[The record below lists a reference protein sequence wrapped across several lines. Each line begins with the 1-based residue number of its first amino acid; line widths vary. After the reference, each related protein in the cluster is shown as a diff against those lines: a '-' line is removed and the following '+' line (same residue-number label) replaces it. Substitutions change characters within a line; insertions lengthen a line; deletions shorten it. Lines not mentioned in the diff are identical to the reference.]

1 MRRNRK
7 TSKRAF
13 IVEALAEYLIALLV
27 QGAFLSMILKK
38 MDISDATIGI
48 VSSFISLTC
57 CIQLFSNLIEK
68 PGRKLRKTIIIL
80 TLINET
86 LFAALY
92 LIPLFP
98 MPGPVK
104 AAFFIIVILGAY
116 FFLNISTPAKYRWLM
131 MSVEDHQRGRFTA
144 KKEMVSLIGGM
155 LFSLG
160 MGSIVDHYNRIGNSS
175 VGFTLCCVCLFAVM
189 AVHITMLYFVEDS
202 TVVSTH
208 RESKTREM
216 LSFLKENKPLRRL
229 LVIDILYRTATGISV
244 PFYGTYL
251 IGELGFSLT
260 QVSVIGIVYSVT
272 RCFASPLMGKYADK
286 KGWSRLLS
294 ICFLIA
300 ASGFAVNFFAAP
312 GTRYLYV
319 AGHCLYAVAMA
330 GLNSGIVN
338 ITFDYIDAEHFS
350 AAMGMRNALGGVI
363 GFLMTVLGSRVVSA
377 IQANNNSL
385 FGFPVYA
392 QQVLSLLTCAIM
404 IAAVF
409 YTRTVIKKLPKLPK

>member
-1 MRRNRK
+1 
-7 TSKRAF
+7 
-13 IVEALAEYLIALLV
+13 
-27 QGAFLSMILKK
+27 
-38 MDISDATIGI
+38 
-48 VSSFISLTC
+48 
-57 CIQLFSNLIEK
+57 
-68 PGRKLRKTIIIL
+68 
-80 TLINET
+80 
-86 LFAALY
+86 
-92 LIPLFP
+92 
-98 MPGPVK
+98 
-104 AAFFIIVILGAY
+104 
-116 FFLNISTPAKYRWLM
+116 
-131 MSVEDHQRGRFTA
+131 
-144 KKEMVSLIGGM
+144 M

-216 LSFLKENKPLRRL
+216 LSFLKENKTLRRL
-229 LVIDILYRTATGISV
+229 LVVDILYRTATGISV

-272 RCFASPLMGKYADK
+272 RCLASPLMGKYADK

-294 ICFLIA
+294 ICFLLA

-338 ITFDYIDAEHFS
+338 ITFDYIDTEHFS

-363 GFLMTVLGSRVVSA
+363 GFLVTVLGSRIVTA
-377 IQANNNSL
+377 IQANENSL

>member
-7 TSKRAF
+7 ISKRAY

-80 TLINET
+80 TLFNET

-98 MPGPVK
+98 IPGPVK
-104 AAFFIIVILGAY
+104 AALFIIVILGAY

-202 TVVSTH
+202 TVVSAH

-216 LSFLKENKPLRRL
+216 LSFLNDFK
-229 LVIDILYRTATGISV
+229 
-244 PFYGTYL
+244 L
-251 IGELGFSLT
+251 IF
-260 QVSVIGIVYSVT
+260 I
-272 RCFASPLMGKYADK
+272 
-286 KGWSRLLS
+286 
-294 ICFLIA
+294 FLI
-300 ASGFAVNFFAAP
+300 
-312 GTRYLYV
+312 
-319 AGHCLYAVAMA
+319 
-330 GLNSGIVN
+330 
-338 ITFDYIDAEHFS
+338 
-350 AAMGMRNALGGVI
+350 
-363 GFLMTVLGSRVVSA
+363 
-377 IQANNNSL
+377 
-385 FGFPVYA
+385 
-392 QQVLSLLTCAIM
+392 
-404 IAAVF
+404 
-409 YTRTVIKKLPKLPK
+409 